1 MTARENQSNLHTASQ
16 MRLWLGAIVLAA
28 VLLAVPYLSSGY
40 ILFLTTLV
48 AINIVATVGLNITVG
63 YAGLLSIGH
72 SAFIGVGAYA
82 SALMAIHA
90 GTPLALNLVIGGIAA
105 FVVGVVFGAPSLRIK
120 GVYLAIA
127 TLAAQYSL
135 YFVFQQWTPVTG
147 GDRGLSVP
155 GTNILGLRETGFY
168 YFVLVVMVL
177 LCIAARNLFRTR
189 VGRAFIALR
198 ERDYAAEVLG
208 INVVRYKLLA
218 FAIGAAYA
226 GVAGALLGSFLRI
239 VNPDQYTLLASVFF
253 LAAVVVGG
261 QASILGSILGAA
273 FMTLMPELLRFL
285 LEFSGTLGVSDI
297 AGILSP
303 LREFIFGALIVGF
316 LIFEPRGFAGLYYR
330 WRDGGKAAIE
340 NAGLV
345 GSKPDQT
352 TATPAGAL
360 GPAPIS
366 LGGNKP

>member
-1 MTARENQSNLHTASQ
+1 MASEAIANAPVPSRTIAAGQ
-16 MRLWLGAIVLAA
+16 VAGWLALAAIVLAFPA
-28 VLLAVPYLSSGY
+28 FAGAYLV
-40 ILFLTTLV
+40 FMATLV
-48 AINIVATVGLNITVG
+48 AINVIATTGLNITVG

-82 SALMAIHA
+82 GALMSIHL
-90 GTPLALNLVIGGIAA
+90 GTPLIVNIAVGGVAA
-105 FVVGVVFGAPSLRIK
+105 FLVGLVFGAPSLRIK

-135 YFVFQQWTPVTG
+135 YFVFQQWGAVTG

-155 GTNILGLRETGFY
+155 RVDILWLGDTGLY
-168 YFVLVVMVL
+168 YFVVVLAAL
-177 LCIAARNLFRTR
+177 LCLAAHNIFRTR

-218 FAIGAAYA
+218 FALGAAYA
-226 GVAGALLGSFLRI
+226 GIAGALTGTFLRI
-239 VNPDQYTLLASVFF
+239 VNPDQFTLTASVFF

-273 FMTLMPELLRFL
+273 FMTLMPEILRAL
-285 LEFSGTLGVSDI
+285 LELWGPGGTADI
-297 AGILSP
+297 AGLLSP

-316 LIFEPRGFAGLYYR
+316 LVFEPRGLAGLIMR
-330 WRDGGKAAIE
+330 MRGKTE
-340 NAGLV
+340 TLN
-345 GSKPDQT
+345 
-352 TATPAGAL
+352 
-360 GPAPIS
+360 
-366 LGGNKP
+366 

>member
-1 MTARENQSNLHTASQ
+1 MQ
-16 MRLWLGAIVLAA
+16 RLFDKMVTRAPDGGSAAAGLAA
-28 VLLAVPYLSSGY
+28 ARPAPAPRSTTLFQVGGWLLLAAALIAFPATGSGY
-40 ILFLTTLV
+40 LLFMATLV
-48 AINIVATVGLNITVG
+48 AINVIATAGLNITVG

-72 SAFIGVGAYA
+72 SAFIGVGAYV
-82 SALMAIHA
+82 STLMMIHL
-90 GTPLALNLVIGGIAA
+90 GTPLIVNLVFGGLAA
-105 FVVGVVFGAPSLRIK
+105 FLVGLVFGAPSLRIK

-155 GTNILGLRETGFY
+155 GVNMFGLGDKGLY
-168 YFVLVVMVL
+168 YFVVGLMVVL
-177 LCIAARNLFRTR
+177 LIVARNLFRTR

-218 FAIGAAYA
+218 FALGAAYA
-226 GVAGALLGSFLRI
+226 GVAGSLLAVFLRI
-239 VNPDQYTLLASVFF
+239 VNPDQFTLLASVFF

-273 FMTLMPELLRFL
+273 FMTLMPEILREV
-285 LEFSGTLGVSDI
+285 LEIFGPRGTADV

-316 LIFEPRGFAGLYYR
+316 LVFEPRGL
-330 WRDGGKAAIE
+330 
-340 NAGLV
+340 AGLV
-345 GSKPDQT
+345 DRLR
-352 TATPAGAL
+352 AG
-360 GPAPIS
+360 GR
-366 LGGNKP
+366 KD

>member
-1 MTARENQSNLHTASQ
+1 MMATQTGQTKTAASA
-16 MRLWLGAIVLAA
+16 RTRVWLGWLLVAALVLA
-28 VLLAVPYLSSGY
+28 LPWLSTGY
-40 ILFLTTLV
+40 ILFLATLV
-48 AINIVATVGLNITVG
+48 AINIIATVGLNITVG

-82 SALMAIHA
+82 SALMAIHL
-90 GTPLALNLVIGGIAA
+90 GTPLILNMVVGAIAA
-105 FVVGVVFGAPSLRIK
+105 FIVGVIFGAPSLRIK

-155 GTNILGLRETGFY
+155 GTNFFGLRETGFY
-168 YFVLVVMVL
+168 FFVIASMVV

-208 INVVRYKLLA
+208 IDVVRYKLLA

-226 GVAGALLGSFLRI
+226 GVAGALLGTFLRI
-239 VNPDQYTLLASVFF
+239 VNPDMFTLLASVFF

-273 FMTLMPELLRFL
+273 FMTLMPEILRFL
-285 LEFSGTLGVSDI
+285 LELSGAFGVSDI

-303 LREFIFGALIVGF
+303 LRELIFGALIVGF
-316 LIFEPRGFAGLYYR
+316 LIFEPRGLAGLYYR
-330 WRDGGKAAIE
+330 WRDGGKKQTE
-340 NAGLV
+340 NKVFSESRSLD
-345 GSKPDQT
+345 SST
-352 TATPAGAL
+352 SPAGAL
-360 GPAPIS
+360 GQAPIS
-366 LGGNKP
+366 PGR